1 MAVGWG
7 ESEGGHISV
16 VISSGIC
23 CSVSMHSSKGD
34 SLSEVMEQKLWKQS
48 SEGQTDTLVLC
59 LDRCIV
65 SKVHRCFGKVSGC
78 RVFSGSLFQTLHTSL
93 YYKVT
98 RLFLL

>member
-65 SKVHRCFGKVSGC
+65 SKVHRCFGKVSCC

-98 RLFLL
+98 LLFLL